1 MKAYFSWIA
10 VGWLAWCGL
19 ASSPALLAQAGAIE
33 QVMKK
38 DGKVVYRQGG
48 QTQALR
54 LEITLAGNVTFMT
67 NGLFKVGD
75 GKLRELKEGQTL
87 RADGTLLSADGS
99 LMPVI
104 DHLSVQAG
112 RVVLV
117 KDGDSAAVSAAMAL
131 PDGSRLQPDGTR
143 VFRDGRQ
150 VRLMDGQLLG
160 LNGSPLPAQ
169 DTVVLLAGKVSVQK
183 DGSIL
188 VLRPNQSL
196 MMSDGTKVLGTGT
209 VTRKDGSTINLTE
222 GQVMVMEGVA
232 PRLP

>member
-1 MKAYFSWIA
+1 MKAHFSWIA
-10 VGWLAWCGL
+10 AGWLAWYGL
-19 ASSPALLAQAGAIE
+19 ASSPALLAQTGAIE

-54 LEITLAGNVTFMT
+54 LEITLAANVTFMT

-87 RADGTLLSADGS
+87 SADGTLLSADGS

-117 KDGDSAAVSAAMAL
+117 KDGESAAISAAMEL

-150 VRLMDGQLLG
+150 VRLLDGQLLG
-160 LNGSPLPAQ
+160 LNGSPLAAQ

-196 MMSDGTKVLGTGT
+196 MMSDGTKVLGVGT
-209 VTRKDGSTINLTE
+209 VIRKDGSAVNLTE
-222 GQVMVMEGVA
+222 GQVMVIEGVA